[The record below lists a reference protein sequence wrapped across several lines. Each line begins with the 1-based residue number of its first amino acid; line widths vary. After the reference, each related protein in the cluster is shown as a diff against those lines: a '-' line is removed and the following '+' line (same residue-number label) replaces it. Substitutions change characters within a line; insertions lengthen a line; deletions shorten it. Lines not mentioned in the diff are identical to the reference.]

1 MQKYKGREL
10 ALLVFESAMAVFY
23 VLAGIGLL
31 MWKRADTVIQ
41 SSGIGLLMA
50 VRSAKFRMLK
60 LREKIKFIAQL
71 ATFLYFCAVEL

>member
-10 ALLVFESAMAVFY
+10 ALLEFESVMAVFY

-41 SSGIGLLMA
+41 SSAIRIAVAVILLLYGI
-50 VRSAKFRMLK
+50 FRVYRAIKK
-60 LREKIKFIAQL
+60 LF
-71 ATFLYFCAVEL
+71 

>member
-1 MQKYKGREL
+1 MRKYKGREL

-41 SSGIGLLMA
+41 SSAIRIAVAVILLLYGI
-50 VRSAKFRMLK
+50 FRVYRAIRK
-60 LREKIKFIAQL
+60 LF
-71 ATFLYFCAVEL
+71 

>member
-41 SSGIGLLMA
+41 SSAIRIAVAVILLLYGIFR
-50 VRSAKFRMLK
+50 VYSAIKK
-60 LREKIKFIAQL
+60 LF
-71 ATFLYFCAVEL
+71 

>member
-41 SSGIGLLMA
+41 SSAIRIAVAVILLLY
-50 VRSAKFRMLK
+50 SIFRVYRAIKK
-60 LREKIKFIAQL
+60 LF
-71 ATFLYFCAVEL
+71 

>member
-1 MQKYKGREL
+1 MKCITMQKYKGREL

-41 SSGIGLLMA
+41 SSAIRIAVAVILLLYGI
-50 VRSAKFRMLK
+50 FRVYRAIKK
-60 LREKIKFIAQL
+60 LF
-71 ATFLYFCAVEL
+71 

>member
-1 MQKYKGREL
+1 MQQYKGREL

-41 SSGIGLLMA
+41 SSAIRIAVAVILLLYGI
-50 VRSAKFRMLK
+50 FRVYRAIKK
-60 LREKIKFIAQL
+60 LF
-71 ATFLYFCAVEL
+71 

>member
-10 ALLVFESAMAVFY
+10 ALLVFESVMAVFY

-41 SSGIGLLMA
+41 SSAIRIAVAVVLLLYGI
-50 VRSAKFRMLK
+50 FRIYRAIRK
-60 LREKIKFIAQL
+60 LF
-71 ATFLYFCAVEL
+71 

>member
-10 ALLVFESAMAVFY
+10 ALLVFESVMAVFY

-41 SSGIGLLMA
+41 SSAIRIAVAVILLLYGI
-50 VRSAKFRMLK
+50 FRVYRAIKK
-60 LREKIKFIAQL
+60 LF
-71 ATFLYFCAVEL
+71 

>member
-41 SSGIGLLMA
+41 SSAIRIAVSVILLLYGI
-50 VRSAKFRMLK
+50 FRVYRAIKK
-60 LREKIKFIAQL
+60 LFYGNI
-71 ATFLYFCAVEL
+71 

>member
-31 MWKRADTVIQ
+31 MWKRADTVI
-41 SSGIGLLMA
+41 SFNDIFLSYLKNA
-50 VRSAKFRMLK
+50 VPIL
-60 LREKIKFIAQL
+60 
-71 ATFLYFCAVEL
+71 T

>member
-41 SSGIGLLMA
+41 SSAIRIAVAVILLLYGI
-50 VRSAKFRMLK
+50 FRVYRAIRKLFLILK
-60 LREKIKFIAQL
+60 
-71 ATFLYFCAVEL
+71 